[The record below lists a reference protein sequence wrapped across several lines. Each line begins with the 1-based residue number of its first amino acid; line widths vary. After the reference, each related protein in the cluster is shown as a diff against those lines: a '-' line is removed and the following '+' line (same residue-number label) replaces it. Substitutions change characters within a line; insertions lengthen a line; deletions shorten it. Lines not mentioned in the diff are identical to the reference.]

1 MKTRRLWL
9 LALGIM
15 MLGGIGVGIG
25 LAMGG
30 NYHDGYGIY
39 LSGAGG
45 LVCWMRIK
53 RMRKYH

>member
-15 MLGGIGVGIG
+15 MLGGMGVGMG

-30 NYHDGYGIY
+30 TYPDGYG
-39 LSGAGG
+39 L
-45 LVCWMRIK
+45 
-53 RMRKYH
+53 